1 MLSWPTSSS
10 MARPPKEP
18 EPPWHGGLLARWLR
32 RSTAVIIAKLTLSVK
47 ELYTLPGRFERR
59 GVAGWTLFRQSPV
72 LRVLYYAD
80 DLCWMK
86 ATMSRSTW
94 TR

>member
-1 MLSWPTSSS
+1 LVDIIVD
-10 MARPPKEP
+10 
-18 EPPWHGGLLARWLR
+18 GGESAKKDLCTLL
-32 RSTAVIIAKLTLSVK
+32 
-47 ELYTLPGRFERR
+47 GRFERR
-59 GVAGWTLFRQSPV
+59 GVAGWRLFRQTPV